1 MTYALL
7 DVVFQKKDQKPIDYF
22 SVPKILVTF
31 HFYPFLVRCA
41 IRYYEFDDYTQTFF
55 LLFQVRY
62 TAYRDR
68 PLHERQT
75 KFICSLREGHT
86 EIVRKTY

>member
-1 MTYALL
+1 MSFY
-7 DVVFQKKDQKPIDYF
+7 KKDQNPIDDAHW
-22 SVPKILVTF
+22 PEI
-31 HFYPFLVRCA
+31 
-41 IRYYEFDDYTQTFF
+41 FDDYTQTFS
-55 LLFQVRY
+55 FQVRY

>member
-7 DVVFQKKDQKPIDYF
+7 DVVLQKKTKNRSIF
-22 SVPKILVTF
+22 SVPTTLVNF
-31 HFYPFLVRCA
+31 HFYPFLVRFA
-41 IRYYEFDDYTQTFF
+41 IRYYEFDDYTQTFS
-55 LLFQVRY
+55 FQVRY

>member
-7 DVVFQKKDQKPIDYF
+7 DVVFQKKTKNRSIILVSQ
-22 SVPKILVTF
+22 KILVTF